1 MGGHGLG
8 HGSREG
14 RLELCS
20 KRRPDI
26 LDTEWQML
34 GGGGV
39 NSGESMFGEDQ
50 MRKSLFT
57 TWNRL
62 TRGQGP
68 KFRIHNLFLHL
79 HFVTLLGPCRYQ
91 NNEVDSQ

>member
-8 HGSREG
+8 HSSREG

-39 NSGESMFGEDQ
+39 NSGGEHV
-50 MRKSLFT
+50 R
-57 TWNRL
+57 
-62 TRGQGP
+62 
-68 KFRIHNLFLHL
+68 
-79 HFVTLLGPCRYQ
+79 
-91 NNEVDSQ
+91 